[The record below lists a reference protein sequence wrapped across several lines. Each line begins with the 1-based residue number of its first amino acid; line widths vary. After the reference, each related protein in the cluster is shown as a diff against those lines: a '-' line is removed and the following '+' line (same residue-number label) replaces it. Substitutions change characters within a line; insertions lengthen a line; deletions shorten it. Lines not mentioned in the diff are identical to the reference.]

1 MKTVEMARATGSL
14 SEYAKKA
21 RKETV
26 VVTRRGKPFAAV
38 VPLDL
43 DRWEDFVVSTHPGFI
58 KMIKRSEARYRA
70 EGGIPLEKVER
81 EFRKKLKGARKGERK
96 AG

>member
-38 VPLDL
+38 VPLDPG
-43 DRWEDFVVSTHPGFI
+43 RWEDFVVSTHPGFI

-81 EFRKKLKGARKGERK
+81 EFRIKSKAARKAR
-96 AG
+96 